1 MLELSSSSKLASCA
15 YQRTYLALPT
25 TTQAPLVTQ
34 QPTQAGSRRLGT
46 YIGRAL
52 ELGVN
57 WPHLLVAQPPVWWDP
72 CGLILGA
79 WLRSEARLH
88 FHYIKSRRCHGPRGS
103 GGFEASTLEPQLPVT
118 LISFAHSAAE
128 SAALNT
134 YWT

>member
-1 MLELSSSSKLASCA
+1 M
-15 YQRTYLALPT
+15 
-25 TTQAPLVTQ
+25 
-34 QPTQAGSRRLGT
+34 RLGT

-57 WPHLLVAQPPVWWDP
+57 WPHLLVAQPPIRWDP
-72 CGLILGA
+72 CGLVLGA

-88 FHYIKSRRCHGPRGS
+88 FHYIKSRRCHGP
-103 GGFEASTLEPQLPVT
+103 EARAELRRASSSPKLPVT
-118 LISFAHSAAE
+118 LVFFTHFAAE